1 MDSNASSGTGAPS
14 TRQGQR
20 EGSYHPM
27 ATDSDSDG
35 GVSDGD
41 PPDYSGGPRPALI
54 APRPSLGAVSVG
66 GSGGSSGKKRSFDEL
81 EDIVFSNPKS
91 FVALCNEIAASRN
104 MSILI
109 GDDRTHK
116 VSSAYM
122 HVLCAYRKAGCPF
135 IIKLTKAKEGG
146 WLIRG
151 GEVDTKQRST
161 YRCRH
166 PAGSKPDFKV
176 GISTDEWMRSVD
188 TRSSSHPNGGRPKAA
203 KPRPVVP
210 PLESPVPVQEE
221 SSAGRAPR
229 MSSRTATRS
238 SLAAPAPAPSPS
250 TSGRLVGA
258 PVTYAAIEPERA
270 LAPPFQRAI
279 DLQAQIVPA
288 LSPRQGH
295 HPHSAQSG
303 MYSNGYSPRA
313 HPGGPGGDPYRL
325 MPSPSQPAPPHAR
338 VQSHH
343 PQPPHPHHHPH
354 SASHHHQ
361 GPPAPRPAP
370 VDPVVLAEW
379 TAVLTLIGDAD
390 LVPLS
395 RVLASPY
402 VSCTPASFFAESRA
416 ARLKLVDA
424 LPNESTGLWPKIKL
438 GQRLAGDEGD
448 KAWARMQGAGS
459 APVSRAASRSRS
471 VEASRSVSVSASD
484 ASAAQVQA
492 RVLSAGSAS
501 STAAKPEPSV
511 GDAMLPP
518 RAQPSGMFAAPA
530 RSSPPNGMDVDP
542 VSATSPGLGAPV
554 SAAQALSPA
563 AAGRPAGLVVAG
575 PLARQLQDEMQPA
588 PALASALGISLANHL
603 KASRGL
609 YKALKPLADRYAN
622 LAGFRAYGLKYDD
635 VLIEESASVQK
646 AIGRLSE
653 REAYDRAFRLRTA
666 SMCAIAH
673 EELPKDK
680 WIKPNEDTRYLKPF
694 IKEVEAEEADR
705 SAFDHATRA

>member
-91 FVALCNEIAASRN
+91 FVALCKEIAASRN
-104 MSILI
+104 MTILI

-135 IIKLTKAKEGG
+135 IVKLTKAKEGG
-146 WLIRG
+146 WLIRN
-151 GEVDTKQRST
+151 VDTKQRST

-176 GISTDEWMRSVD
+176 GITTDEWIRNID
-188 TRSSSHPNGGRPKAA
+188 ARTASHPNGGRPKAA

-210 PLESPVPVQEE
+210 PPIDGPAQEE

-238 SLAAPAPAPSPS
+238 SLAAPAPAPSSS

-258 PVTYAAIEPERA
+258 PVAYAAIEPERA

-288 LSPRQGH
+288 LSPRQAH
-295 HPHSAQSG
+295 HPQHAQPVV
-303 MYSNGYSPRA
+303 YANGYSPRGYPSA
-313 HPGGPGGDPYRL
+313 GGDPYRP
-325 MPSPSQPAPPHAR
+325 MPSPSQPPPPPPHAR
-338 VQSHH
+338 PQPHH
-343 PQPPHPHHHPH
+343 PQQHPHHHPH
-354 SASHHHQ
+354 PPSHHHQ

-370 VDPVVLAEW
+370 VDPAVLAEW

-448 KAWARMQGAGS
+448 KAWARMQRPEAAALSRSGS
-459 APVSRAASRSRS
+459 GSRS

-492 RVLSAGSAS
+492 RVLATGSS
-501 STAAKPEPSV
+501 STTATKLEPGI
-511 GDAMLPP
+511 GDGMFPP
-518 RAQPSGMFAAPA
+518 RSHTNGMFAAPA

-542 VSATSPGLGAPV
+542 VAAGSPALGAPV
-554 SAAQALSPA
+554 SATQALSPA
-563 AAGRPAGLVVAG
+563 GASRPAGLVVASPPPRHLQEEMRPAT
-575 PLARQLQDEMQPA
+575 PLE
-588 PALASALGISLANHL
+588 
-603 KASRGL
+603 
-609 YKALKPLADRYAN
+609 
-622 LAGFRAYGLKYDD
+622 
-635 VLIEESASVQK
+635 
-646 AIGRLSE
+646 
-653 REAYDRAFRLRTA
+653 
-666 SMCAIAH
+666 
-673 EELPKDK
+673 
-680 WIKPNEDTRYLKPF
+680 
-694 IKEVEAEEADR
+694 
-705 SAFDHATRA
+705 